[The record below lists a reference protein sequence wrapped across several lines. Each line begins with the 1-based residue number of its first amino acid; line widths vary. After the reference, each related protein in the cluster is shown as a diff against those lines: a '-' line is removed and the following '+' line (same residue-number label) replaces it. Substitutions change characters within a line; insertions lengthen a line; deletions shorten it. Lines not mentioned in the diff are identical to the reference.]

1 MSSLYLTVNVFKCKR
16 ACFYPV
22 SHCRWTL
29 TELKKILYISGVNE
43 FSLSEDLTF
52 KEAVQLLI
60 ERLNV
65 QTPLV
70 YAIDNNSSVILNSQD
85 MTLQPMGKFNLGMLT
100 VIQKLPSVSCQKVWN
115 TFAKHFQQ
123 HRTKYTIRNDPPTL
137 LLWTKEQKKQ
147 QTLTDNHNNHLIHFE
162 SQQMIDSLQRDVT
175 KERKKQFQ
183 LQEKNLQLQRTIQ
196 TLTARHNFLQ
206 NNIDKLRSK
215 LASQKGM
222 DCTAL
227 LEELEDTKAQVTHCQ
242 DKLAELLSIDV
253 N

>member
-1 MSSLYLTVNVFKCKR
+1 MSLYLTVNVVKCKR

-43 FSLSEDLTF
+43 FSLSEELTF

-85 MTLQPMGKFNLGMLT
+85 MTLQPMGKFNIGILT
-100 VIQKLPSVSCQKVWN
+100 VIQKLPSMSCQKVWD
-115 TFAKHFQQ
+115 TFAKHFQK
-123 HRTKYTIRNDPPTL
+123 HRTKYTIRNNPPTL
-137 LLWTKEQKKQ
+137 LLTEETK
-147 QTLTDNHNNHLIHFE
+147 QTSTDNHLIHFE

-175 KERKKQFQ
+175 KEREKHFQ

-196 TLTARHNFLQ
+196 TLTAQHNLLQ
-206 NNIDKLRSK
+206 HNMNQLRSK

-227 LEELEDTKAQVTHCQ
+227 LEELEVTKAQVNNCQ